1 MAIAVIKVEK
11 NNNENGASV
20 LRRFSRRAKES
31 GIVRLV
37 KSRRYATRKTSKLST
52 KDRKLKQL
60 VRQKETIRMKKLGK
74 MGS

>member
-11 NNNENGASV
+11 NNNENGTSV

-60 VRQKETIRMKKLGK
+60 IRQKESLRLKKLGK
-74 MGS
+74 IGS